1 MKNITLSIALSLVL
15 SSLSYLQA
23 DVVAGESSSETSTAV
38 EKKNPFYVGV
48 GYGYLSS
55 NRTATI
61 SDATS
66 AKDGQV
72 VRDTDSTANN
82 LLLQVGFRFNPYF
95 AIEGRYTT
103 SIGDH
108 ALVHNHK
115 YGTKEDVKIDIS
127 NTAIYLKPSYPIKD
141 FSIYALIGYGQI
153 VRHHKVAYHTWDGEG
168 FEWGLGVQ
176 YTMIEQLAVFVDY
189 TSWYDESGEAHAAL
203 PRKIDTQFATVNI
216 GLTYLF

>member
-23 DVVAGESSSETSTAV
+23 DVTAGESSSEASTV
-38 EKKNPFYVGV
+38 VKKKNPFYVGV
-48 GYGYLSS
+48 GYSYLTS
-55 NRTATI
+55 NRTAT
-61 SDATS
+61 DAQN
-66 AKDGQV
+66 GQV

-82 LLLQVGFRFNPYF
+82 LLLQVGFRFNPYL

-103 SIGDH
+103 SVGDH
-108 ALVHNHK
+108 TLVHNHK
-115 YGTKEDVKIDIS
+115 YGTEEDVNIDIS

-176 YTMIEQLAVFVDY
+176 YKMIEQLAVFVDY
-189 TSWYDESGEAHAAL
+189 TSWYDESGEPHPRL
-203 PRKIDTQFATVNI
+203 LRKIDTDFATMNI